1 MGKVLTYGMVG
12 GALDA
17 FIGDAH
23 RRAINLDGKAKLVA
37 GCFSRSYEKTLEAG
51 EALNVAEERLYH
63 DYAEMAKA
71 EAGREDGID
80 FVVIVTPNYAHYESC
95 KVFLEAGIAVSCD
108 KPLCVTVEEAK
119 ELEAL
124 AKAKNLQFLVTYTYS
139 GHVTAKSIKAMIEAG
154 EIGEIRTVMGE
165 YPQGWL
171 SEENIAGNKQAE
183 WRTNPALSGN
193 TNCLGDIG
201 THIENTVYRMT
212 GLKIAKVLAKMEKVV
227 ANRLLDDNSTVLVE
241 YENGASGCYWSS
253 QIAIGH
259 DNGLRVRIYGSK
271 GSILWFQENPE
282 VYQVHR
288 ADGVV
293 QEIHRG
299 HGAIAPQAAK
309 YQRLPSGHTEG
320 WLEAMG
326 NLYGSFIDC
335 LIAQAD
341 GTFTEDMID
350 YPTIEDGVDGV
361 MYIDACLRS
370 SDNGNV
376 WVEFGGK

>member
-1 MGKVLTYGMVG
+1 MEKVLQYGMVG

-23 RRAINLDGKAKLVA
+23 RRAINIDGKAKLVA

-51 EALNVAEERLYH
+51 EALNVAEDRLYH
-63 DYAEMAKA
+63 DFTEMAQK
-71 EAGREDGID
+71 EGEREDRID
-80 FVVIVTPNYAHYESC
+80 FVVIVTPNYAHYDAC
-95 KVFLEAGIAVSCD
+95 KAFLEVGIAVSCD
-108 KPLCVTVEEAK
+108 KPLCVEVSEAM

-124 AKAKNLQFLVTYTYS
+124 AKEKNLQFLVTYTYS
-139 GHVTAKSIKAMIEAG
+139 GHVTAKSIQAMIAAG
-154 EIGEIRTVMGE
+154 EIGEVRTVMGE

-171 SEENIAGNKQAE
+171 AKEEVRGNKQAE
-183 WRTNPALSGN
+183 WRMNPELSGK

-212 GLKIAKVLAKMEKVV
+212 GLKIVKVLARMEKVV
-227 ANRLLDDNSTVLVE
+227 ANRQLDDNSTVLVE

-282 VYQVHR
+282 KYYVYR
-288 ADGVV
+288 DNGIME
-293 QEIHRG
+293 EIHRG
-299 HGAIAPQAAK
+299 NGGIHPQAAK
-309 YQRLPSGHTEG
+309 YERLPSGHTEG

-326 NLYGSFIDC
+326 NLYRSFIDC
-335 LIAQAD
+335 IIAQANGD
-341 GTFTEDMID
+341 FTEDMID

-370 SDNGNV
+370 TNHGNV
-376 WVEFGGK
+376 WVDFK

>member
-1 MGKVLTYGMVG
+1 MTKVLNYGMIG

-37 GCFSRSYEKTLEAG
+37 GCFSRTFEKTVEAG
-51 EALNVAEERLYH
+51 AALNVEADRLYH
-63 DYAEMAKA
+63 DYEEMATK
-71 EAGREDGID
+71 EASREDGID
-80 FVVIVTPNYAHYESC
+80 FVVVVTPNYAHYGAC
-95 KVFLEAGIAVSCD
+95 KAFLEAGIAVSCD
-108 KPLCVTVEEAK
+108 KPLCVTVEEAL
-119 ELEAL
+119 ELEAI
-124 AKAKNLQFLVTYTYS
+124 AKEKKLQFLVTYTYS
-139 GHVTAKSIKAMIEAG
+139 GHVTAKSIRAMIEAG
-154 EIGEIRTVMGE
+154 EIGEVRTVMGE
-165 YPQGWL
+165 YCQGWL
-171 SEENIAGNKQAE
+171 AEEEIAGNKQAE

-201 THIENTVYRMT
+201 THVENTVYRMT

-227 ANRLLDDNSTVLVE
+227 PNRQLDDNSTVLVE

-282 VYQVHR
+282 IFTIHR
-288 ADGVV
+288 NDGVV

-299 HGAIAPQAAK
+299 TGGIYDSAAK

-326 NLYGSFIDC
+326 NLYSNYIDC
-335 LIAQAD
+335 LSAQAA

-350 YPTIEDGVDGV
+350 YPSIIDGVDGV
-361 MYIDACLRS
+361 MYIDACLKS
-370 SDNGNV
+370 SNNGNI
-376 WVEFGGK
+376 WVNFK

>member
-23 RRAINLDGKAKLVA
+23 RRAINIDGKARLAA
-37 GCFSRSYEKTLEAG
+37 GCFSRSYDKTLAAG
-51 EALNVAEERLYH
+51 EALHVPDDRLYH
-63 DYAEMAKA
+63 DFQEMAEREGA
-71 EAGREDGID
+71 REDGID
-80 FVVIVTPNYAHYESC
+80 FVVIVTPNYAHYDAC
-95 KVFLEAGIAVSCD
+95 KAFLEAGIAVSCD
-108 KPLCVTVEEAK
+108 KPLCVKAEQAK

-124 AKAKNLQFLVTYTYS
+124 AKSRGLQFMVTYTYS
-139 GHVTAKSIKAMIEAG
+139 GHVTAKNIRTLIEEG

-171 SEENIAGNKQAE
+171 AAEDINGNKQGE
-183 WRTNPALSGN
+183 WRTDPALSGD

-212 GLKIAKVLAKMEKVV
+212 GLKIKRVLANMEIIVPG
-227 ANRLLDDNSTVLVE
+227 RRLDDNTTVLVE

-253 QIAIGH
+253 QVAIGH
-259 DNGLRVRIYGSK
+259 DNGLRVRIYGSR

-282 VYQVHR
+282 KFQLCR
-288 ADGVV
+288 EDGTV

-299 HGAIAPQAAK
+299 HDAIRPQAAK

-335 LIAQAD
+335 LNAQAD
-341 GTFTEDMID
+341 GTFTEEMID
-350 YPTIEDGVDGV
+350 YPTVADGVDGV
-361 MYIDACLRS
+361 LYIAACLKS
-370 SDNGNV
+370 QAAGNT
-376 WVEFGGK
+376 WVDFAG